1 MAKDR
6 SKTSGLIRVHTGLA
20 THFVCPRWT
29 FRSHVFCEVLEHTLP
44 YFLSILEL
52 HLCFMYMRALM
63 YPCKPEESTRSY
75 YRWL

>member
-6 SKTSGLIRVHTGLA
+6 SKTSGLIRVHAGLA

-52 HLCFMYMRALM
+52 YLSFMYMRALGSDVSLQARR
-63 YPCKPEESTRSY
+63 EHQI
-75 YRWL
+75 LL